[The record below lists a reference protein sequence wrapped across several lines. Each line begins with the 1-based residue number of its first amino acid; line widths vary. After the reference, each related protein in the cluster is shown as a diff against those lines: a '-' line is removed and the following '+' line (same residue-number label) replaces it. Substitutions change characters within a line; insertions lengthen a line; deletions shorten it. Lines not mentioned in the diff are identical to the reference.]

1 MPLILAVLIV
11 ALAAHRLARG
21 VAVDSITDRPRDWLY
36 AKAYTQPVAQPFPPG
51 ARDEH
56 DAELEG
62 WEPPPPARVKS
73 RAWSWLYGL
82 TSCPHCCGWWLS
94 LGLWI
99 AWTNWDDSHA
109 VIAAVAVA
117 GAQSVISA
125 KGME

>member
-73 RAWSWLYGL
+73 HPVSWIYGL
-82 TSCPHCCGWWLS
+82 VSCAFCCGFWIS

-99 AWTNWDDSHA
+99 FWTNWHGTHA
-109 VIAAVAVA
+109 VIAALAVA
-117 GAQSVISA
+117 GAQSCLAA
-125 KGME
+125 KALD